1 MEIRELLSK
10 AQTNSG
16 ASSQRELAKI
26 MNLNNS
32 SLSLLASG
40 KGELSDD
47 TYVKLAKLAGV
58 DPVPL
63 IKSICI
69 CKAMRLHP
77 YLETRGDP
85 FVIAQH
91 RRFALQYFARHLRHL
106 AFHRAIEDFDAQVN
120 DYWQRQQVEAFA
132 LELMEEGA

>member
-1 MEIRELLSK
+1 MIIKSTVRKFQK
-10 AQTNSG
+10 A
-16 ASSQRELAKI
+16 
-26 MNLNNS
+26 
-32 SLSLLASG
+32 
-40 KGELSDD
+40 DD
-47 TYVKLAKLAGV
+47 YAAFWRV
-58 DPVPL
+58 PVPL

-120 DYWQRQQVEAFA
+120 DFWQRQQAEAFA